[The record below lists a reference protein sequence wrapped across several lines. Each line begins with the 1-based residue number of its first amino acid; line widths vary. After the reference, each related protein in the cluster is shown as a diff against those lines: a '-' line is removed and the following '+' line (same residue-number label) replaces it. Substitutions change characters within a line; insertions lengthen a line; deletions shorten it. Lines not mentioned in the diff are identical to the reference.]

1 MMQMVTPLTL
11 VVLLAA
17 GSRGLAADG
26 PLVLDVW
33 PGKVPGEMEPIGEE
47 KSVELKPFGFPVKGL
62 TNVSRPTLTVFRP
75 AKDKD
80 TGSAVLVCPG
90 GGYHIVAWD
99 LEGKEPAAWLN
110 SLGVTAVVL
119 KYRVPRRPGQP
130 KDAPFLAPLQDV
142 QRALSL
148 VRHKA
153 RDWGVDPDRIG
164 VLGFSAGGHLAASVS
179 TGFDRRAYE
188 PVDAVDRSRC
198 RPDFAVLVY
207 PGGLL
212 APDEE
217 ALAPE
222 IRVRKECPPMFLV
235 HAGDDPVK
243 AENSV
248 LMYLALKRA
257 GVPAE
262 LHVYTSG
269 GHGFALRP
277 GTLPCSAWPQR
288 CADWLRTQGFLKSVS
303 AR

>member
-1 MMQMVTPLTL
+1 
-11 VVLLAA
+11 
-17 GSRGLAADG
+17 
-26 PLVLDVW
+26 LVLDVW
-33 PGKVPGEMEPIGEE
+33 PGKARGETEPIGEE
-47 KSVELKPFGFPVKGL
+47 KSVEVKRFGFQVKGL

-90 GGYHIVAWD
+90 GGYNIVAWGH
-99 LEGKEPAAWLN
+99 EGKEPAAWLN

-130 KDAPFLAPLQDV
+130 KDGPFLAPLQDV

-148 VRHKA
+148 VRHEA
-153 RDWGVDPDRIG
+153 RDWGVDPNRIG
-164 VLGFSAGGHLAASVS
+164 VLGISAGGYLAASVS

-188 PVDAVDRSRC
+188 SVDAVDQISC

-207 PGGLL
+207 PGGLI
-212 APDEE
+212 ARGEE
-217 ALAPE
+217 ELTPE
-222 IRVRKECPPMFLV
+222 MRVRKDCPPMLLV
-235 HAGDDPVK
+235 HASDDPVK

-262 LHVYTSG
+262 LHVHTSG

-277 GTLPCSAWPQR
+277 GAQPCSSWPQR
-288 CADWLRTQGFLKSVS
+288 CADWLQTQGFLKPGSG
-303 AR
+303 R